1 MNAEM
6 WEYIIMS
13 AKIGGGAIKICQICI
28 KDSNNKVI
36 ITCDNH
42 HYCKNCFDKIYSY
55 LTSEH
60 NSCVSCLENTKKL
73 RK

>member
-1 MNAEM
+1 MNAKM
-6 WEYIIMS
+6 
-13 AKIGGGAIKICQICI
+13 GGGAIKICQICI
-28 KDSNNKVI
+28 NDNKVI

-42 HYCKNCFDKIYSY
+42 HYCKNCLDKIYSY

-60 NSCVSCLENTKKL
+60 NSCVSCLENTTKW

>member
-1 MNAEM
+1 MNAKM
-6 WEYIIMS
+6 
-13 AKIGGGAIKICQICI
+13 GGAIKICQICI
-28 KDSNNKVI
+28 NDNKVI

-42 HYCKNCFDKIYSY
+42 HYCKNCLYKIYSY

-60 NSCVSCLENTKKL
+60 NSCVSCLENTTKW